1 MFPFDFTRRKLAAL
15 LRPWLM
21 HDPQLDLRL
30 GFLRSHAIAR
40 NLRLD
45 VAALDRVIGGGV
57 GVVVKSVTVEE
68 LRIEVDLWS
77 KNGFRIGVRGV
88 TVKMVAGEPAR
99 RRGASVVDDEAVEAS
114 LKDWKMMAIARID
127 PEGSALHG
135 ELSKMVTKASSRNGF
150 KDSLRNALMAHC
162 QLELH
167 DVHFWVEF
175 PASDEPFVWVFD
187 VMRFCTEA
195 EHVEYGGILRG
206 VVGSL
211 FRHVRHS
218 CFTLCFEKV
227 EIRAE
232 KKDLVGC
239 LFSSEQLNVN
249 LRFWDRHLIDF
260 MLFLPEVKIALAPAG
275 VSFMLVLWTLFHTE
289 TKQTRDGRQLWK
301 IARYK
306 VGGFFLPSGYL
317 LHKVFVTSVL
327 ALRLAK
333 AYERFLQILEFP
345 EEECLKKR
353 AVKMLEGS
361 DSARLIKQRW
371 KVISDIEYQLPAE
384 AVAWARRLAREN
396 TSLRAGHDKDVIGSS
411 TSSSLNVFVMLIL
424 QLAVF
429 LRAIR
434 KYFESMVTIFSS
446 KKSQTV
452 FCMGHRGRISD
463 ISALRSCLGLNI
475 GKIVAILSPLDV
487 DDIILHHKQNP
498 KSQTAHSS
506 LLLFC
511 LFTEEFLFYHEDDI
525 FEHNISF
532 ALEHFNVVSTPV
544 FISSVA
550 EKNLRRFSMFMK
562 GNWNQLGADS
572 STVIWVDSAP
582 TFQNSDSNIS
592 SGNEAFPS
600 AEKLVGDMRPMCKR
614 LYMMFH
620 GIENECTWNPWL
632 VFAVKSS
639 MLFSSHN
646 HPGSGL
652 SKCSLAVGKLNLA
665 LGYISIRSMSLL
677 FKKMWHAPWHSNAT
691 QSAMNL
697 SNSSGALQESEMNR
711 HTRLKFIEEAIKRA
725 ICKFIPNKQIELG
738 SVIIGPCLR
747 VSLSEEESVGRGL
760 GINPAPCGDCFIL
773 VVIFDNVN
781 LAIWPTSGCK
791 NPRTGDHGGSSMS
804 SGTAKGSD
812 SFEASAAKYAS
823 QGQMTAD
830 CYFRFDGVNA
840 YFESYGGEKS
850 QVKIL
855 ELKPIAIR
863 ISFLRHFL
871 YPFSMITADFSVAL
885 SAVVEG
891 ITILM
896 STDELA
902 IIFQVM
908 GEFFPVL
915 SACAAGTSGMDSG
928 SENQASMLDMPMLEN
943 ESEEMIADDRTC
955 QASDFASASLIIT
968 GSFRLDCL
976 YIILK
981 GSNRTADKGNATE
994 VLHANSRMMSLPQL
1008 PENGIWLCIEKVLMK
1023 ISYEAGCG
1031 EIHADVMGSQV
1042 VIFRF
1047 KEHVN
1052 PVIDQLKGLSE
1063 TIQSL
1068 DQSCE
1073 VSVSGCTFTTMINFN
1088 EGPSSSGVGCS
1099 TRMLNSSF
1107 TANER
1112 AIDST
1117 PEEDD
1122 KLNKL
1127 ALLSGHWL
1135 LVSLSVNAVFVGKSS
1150 VRNLLVWAHN
1160 PYRLQATLCVGGDF
1174 QSIYFKAQDGFLFLE
1189 AAVLVIFAHSLA
1201 MHLQFFMHLLYISS
1215 SNSGVIAPQLGGSVS
1230 ILDGNHIEE
1239 VIQEELKTG
1248 SLLKSGFLEVLEVIM
1263 SQLSLVFLQVDE
1275 SGRVRE
1281 IVWNVNLHL
1290 NFGLED
1296 AKRKFLFNLDHLNIL
1311 SQIIDKNWEHSAE
1324 AVHIPHFS
1332 SAKPSSF
1339 SAELVKEKSLDVQ
1352 GVEVTMYTDVSGS
1365 TSAIPATEPVDTD
1378 PLGRSGSNSRYIL
1391 EEFSASAS
1399 AEKPALRDRSS
1410 LPYLDKCW
1418 AGSGTGSGLDVTVSL
1433 SELKMLM
1440 DILESLSEVFRKL
1453 STHSR
1458 QEGTRSFPLEEASSD
1473 LEALIPDGAIVAIK
1487 DVPQHLYMTVEHMG
1501 DKYGLTGS
1509 IHYSLVGKRA
1519 LFKVEYQKQRRWNF
1533 GSPWFFLVSLHT
1545 MSAFGEPMRL
1555 ACRSGSGLVHV
1566 SDTSNSSFALW
1577 KTVSSNPENY
1587 EGDISMHPYLLR
1599 SKNTFYLVN
1608 KKNDCGVAFMDDVP
1622 EFVRKPGHP
1631 FKFKVFSSASLPP
1644 VISNVAS
1651 IEAKNSSA
1659 QLLAS
1664 QELISSAEVYPSINL
1679 KLDKAAFT
1687 ITHEHSQKEVFSLI
1701 RGCFSNINVNVQV
1714 SHYKTR
1720 VMSTFTTVLHYF
1732 DANRIQ
1738 WVELAH
1744 PIETYIFYRSS
1755 FHPQVTQA
1763 VHLRLKEIDVSLTEL
1778 SLDILLFV
1786 IGKLDLAGPF
1796 DVKSSSILANSCK
1809 VENELGL
1816 SLLCQF
1822 YDTQTARVG
1831 RKQSAFFPLRNLG
1844 SQSSAPSY
1852 LSIKLEDLGALSTS
1866 SIQLPLSETR
1876 AFAWR
1881 MRIISEKDTVT
1892 YPGPFLVFEVSKN
1905 LEEGLSVVVSPLLRV
1920 HNVTGLPL
1928 ELRFQR
1934 PQQKEFESAA
1944 VLLQAGDTIDDCVA
1958 AFDAVNGTGGFK
1970 KVLVSLTVGNFLFS
1984 FRPQIKENMK
1994 NSENLSS
2001 VEWSEDLKGGKAILL
2016 SGILDKLAYKVR
2028 DAFSANAWK
2037 CSFSTACCV
2046 VRAGDS
2052 RPFAMHFLV
2061 QSLERDVPIKKP
2073 DDGVKSGKSLMAIQ
2087 EQKEIFLLPTLRVSN
2102 LLQLDV
2108 RVHVHEA
2115 DASKPE
2121 GLSNIGNEAII
2132 PCGSTIEFYANPAIM
2147 YFTVTLVAL
2156 KSSCKPVNSR
2166 DWVKMLNKQK
2176 DNIQFFDIE
2185 LEFSGGKYFASLR
2198 LTCGV
2203 RGTLE
2208 AVIFTS
2214 YTLKNDTD
2222 FPLICLV
2229 PNKKSLSRNEA
2240 ESLSSASFS
2249 HLGSS
2254 LPPKSTISW
2263 FVKSNK
2269 LSLKLFDE
2277 DASLSMLDLD
2287 TLSGLAEIDLSKDG
2301 HFGFKHVVKLGVSL
2315 GPLTNKMFA
2324 PSRIVTFVPRYI
2336 VANESDSQIFIR
2348 QCFSEDDLQSMVEIN
2363 SKQTTALVL
2372 SDGLLRKRD
2381 ANQLDKFLRKHMST
2395 GDDSSNFIQFRPNI
2409 TGLGWSGPVC
2419 VASLGRFF
2427 LKFKRSFES
2436 AVDSS
2441 NLANRGDGSPWEF
2454 AVVHVI
2460 EEASSFVLR
2469 FHRPPSIDLP
2479 YRIENRLLNASLTY
2493 YQKDTFESE
2502 SLAADSS
2509 TGYVWDDLTRPHKLV
2524 IRIDGVDSFQEINLD
2539 KLRSWKTFFKTRQ
2552 QMKLPYYLAQ
2562 NSEILEERSKLGPSK
2577 SLDIGKVGYE
2587 VYADGPTRVL
2597 RISDVRGTSEG
2608 NKVIGSRIKVQF
2620 RVSNFAVR
2628 LLEHSRQ
2635 DLEKMDLDPS
2645 FSIYAPFILGRLE
2658 NVAMDSILI
2667 NQQKLYRVK
2676 VQTINIDQ
2684 KRVGAPFGAM
2694 FRRQKQSDSSMDDSI
2709 LVIVFV
2715 LDSTSTSVK
2724 KVKRSSIL
2732 LQPVDL
2738 SLDEETLMRIVPFW
2752 RASLNQSSSQQ
2763 YYFDHFEIHPIKV
2776 IASFLPEESYSSYS
2790 SAQETLRSL
2799 LHSVIKIPTIKGA
2812 VVELNGVL
2820 VTHALVT
2827 TRELLVKC
2835 AQHYSWY
2842 SMRAIYIAK
2851 GSSLLP
2857 PTFASV
2863 FDDLASSSLD
2873 VFFDPSSNLLNVQG
2887 LTLGTFKLLSKY
2899 IERKGF
2905 SGTKRYLGDLGKT
2918 LKTAGSNILFSA
2930 VTEVSDSVL
2939 KGAESSGFSGMI
2951 SGFHHGI
2958 LKLAMEPSFLGT
2970 AFVEGGPDRKINLD
2984 RTPGVDEL
2992 YVEGYLQAMLDTI
3005 YKQEYL
3011 RVRVI
3016 DDQVILKNLP
3026 PNSSLIDEI
3035 ADRVKDFLIS
3045 KGLMKGDSS
3054 TVVHPLRHLRG
3065 ENEWRLGPTVLTLCE
3080 HLFVSFA
3087 IRMLRKQAGKVV
3099 AKFWSSRKLLTHPNE
3114 SEASGSADMNKQEPK
3129 GNHAWRSGI
3138 GRFVLSAL
3146 VAYVDGRL
3154 CRGIPNPIARRIVSG
3169 FLLSFLDKN
3178 DSE

>member
-15 LRPWLM
+15 LRSWLT

-40 NLRLD
+40 NLRFD
-45 VAALDRVIGGGV
+45 VAALNRVIGGGF

-77 KNGFRIGVRGV
+77 ENGVRVGVRGV
-88 TVKMVAGEPAR
+88 NVKMVAGEPEGG
-99 RRGASVVDDEAVEAS
+99 RGSSVVDDEAVEAS
-114 LKDWKMMAIARID
+114 LKDWKRKAIARID
-127 PEGSALHG
+127 PEGSALHD
-135 ELSKMVTKASSRNGF
+135 ELSKMVTHASSRNGF

-167 DVHFWVEF
+167 DAHLWVEF
-175 PASDEPFVWVFD
+175 PVSDEPFIWVFD
-187 VMRFCTEA
+187 VMRFRTEA

-211 FRHVRHS
+211 FRRLRHS

-249 LRFWDRHLIDF
+249 LRLWDRHLIDF
-260 MLFLPEVKIALAPAG
+260 MLFLPEMKISLAPTG
-275 VSFMLVLWTLFHTE
+275 VPFMLALWTLFHTE
-289 TKQTRDGRQLWK
+289 TKPTRNGRQLWK
-301 IARYK
+301 IAGHK
-306 VGGFFLPSGYL
+306 VGRFFLPSGYL
-317 LHKVFVTSVL
+317 LHKVFVISVL

-345 EEECLKKR
+345 EEESLKKR
-353 AVKMLEGS
+353 AVKMLESS

-371 KVISDIEYQLPAE
+371 KVISDMEYQLPAE

-396 TSLRAGHDKDVIGSS
+396 ASLRAGHDKDAIGSS
-411 TSSSLNVFVMLIL
+411 TGSSLNVFVMLIL

-434 KYFESMVTIFSS
+434 KYFENMVTIFSS
-446 KKSQTV
+446 KKSQAV
-452 FCMGHRGRISD
+452 FCMAHGGRISD
-463 ISALRSCLGLNI
+463 IPALRSCLGLNI
-475 GKIVAILSPLDV
+475 GKIVAILYPLDV

-498 KSQTAHSS
+498 KSQTAHSA

-511 LFTEEFLFYHEDDI
+511 LLTEEFLFYYEDDI

-532 ALEHFNVVSTPV
+532 SLERLNVVSTPV

-550 EKNLRRFSMFMK
+550 EKNLRRFSRFMK
-562 GNWNQLGADS
+562 GNWNQLSADS
-572 STVIWVDSAP
+572 RTVIWVDSAP
-582 TFQNSDSNIS
+582 TFQNSDGNIS

-600 AEKLVGDMRPMCKR
+600 AEKLVGDMRPMWKR
-614 LYMMFH
+614 LHMMFH
-620 GIENECTWNPWL
+620 GIENECTRNPWL
-632 VFAVKSS
+632 AFSVKSS

-677 FKKMWHAPWHSNAT
+677 FKQKWHAPWHSNVT
-691 QSAMNL
+691 QSAMIL
-697 SNSSGALQESEMNR
+697 SNSSGALQESEMNC
-711 HTRLKFIEEAIKRA
+711 HTRLKFIEEGIKRA

-812 SFEASAAKYAS
+812 SFEASAANYAS

-830 CYFRFDGVNA
+830 CYFKFDGVNA

-863 ISFLRHFL
+863 ISFL
-871 YPFSMITADFSVAL
+871 SMITADFSVAL

-891 ITILM
+891 ITVLM

-915 SACAAGTSGMDSG
+915 SACVAGTTGMDAG

-955 QASDFASASLIIT
+955 QASDFTSASLIIT
-968 GSFRLDCL
+968 GSFQLDCL
-976 YIILK
+976 DIILK
-981 GSNRTADKGNATE
+981 GSNRTPDKGNVTE
-994 VLHANSRMMSLPQL
+994 VLHANGRMMCLPQL
-1008 PENGIWLCIEKVLMK
+1008 PENGIWLCIEKVVMES
-1023 ISYEAGCG
+1023 SYEAGWA

-1052 PVIDQLKGLSE
+1052 PVIDQLKALSK

-1068 DQSCE
+1068 DHSCE
-1073 VSVSGCTFTTMINFN
+1073 VSVSGCTFTTMINFT

-1099 TRMLNSSF
+1099 PKMINSSF

-1122 KLNKL
+1122 ELNKL

-1150 VRNLLVWAHN
+1150 IRNLLVWAHN
-1160 PYRLQATLCVGGDF
+1160 PYKLQATLCVGGDF

-1215 SNSGVIAPQLGGSVS
+1215 SNSEGIIAPPLGGSVS

-1239 VIQEELKTG
+1239 VIQEELKTD
-1248 SLLKSGFLEVLEVIM
+1248 SLLNSGFLEVLEVIM
-1263 SQLSLVFLQVDE
+1263 SQLSLVFLQADE

-1324 AVHIPHFS
+1324 AVRIPHFS
-1332 SAKPSSF
+1332 SAEPSSF
-1339 SAELVKEKSLDVQ
+1339 SSEMVKEKSLDVQ
-1352 GVEVTMYTDVSGS
+1352 DVEVTMYTDVSGS

-1378 PLGRSGSNSRYIL
+1378 PLARSGSNSRYIL

-1410 LPYLDKCW
+1410 PPYLDKCW
-1418 AGSGTGSGLDVTVSL
+1418 AGSGTCSGLDVTVSL

-1440 DILESLSEVFRKL
+1440 DISVSMSEVFGKL
-1453 STHSR
+1453 LTRSR
-1458 QEGTRSFPLEEASSD
+1458 QEGAQSFRLEEASSD
-1473 LEALIPDGAIVAIK
+1473 LEALIPDGAIVAIE
-1487 DVPQHLYMTVEHMG
+1487 DIHQHLYMTVEHMG

-1509 IHYSLVGKRA
+1509 IHYSLV
-1519 LFKVEYQKQRRWNF
+1519 EYQKQRRWNF

-1545 MSAFGEPMRL
+1545 LSAFGEPMRL
-1555 ACRSGSGLVHV
+1555 TCRSGSGLVHV

-1577 KTVSSNPENY
+1577 RTVSYKPENY
-1587 EGDISMHPYLLR
+1587 EGDISMHPFLLR
-1599 SKNTFYLVN
+1599 SKNIFYLVN
-1608 KKNDCGVAFMDDVP
+1608 KKNDCGVSFMDDVP

-1644 VISNVAS
+1644 VISNAAS
-1651 IEAKNSSA
+1651 VEANNSNSP
-1659 QLLAS
+1659 LLAG
-1664 QELISSAEVYPSINL
+1664 QELISRAEVYSSINL

-1687 ITHEHSQKEVFSLI
+1687 ITHELSQKEVFSLI
-1701 RGCFSNINVNVQV
+1701 RGCFGNINVNVQV

-1738 WVELAH
+1738 VELVH

-1755 FHPQVTQA
+1755 FHPQVTRA
-1763 VHLRLKEIDVSLTEL
+1763 IHHGASVHLYLRLKEIDVSLTEL

-1786 IGKLDLAGPF
+1786 IGKLDVAGPF

-1822 YDTQTARVG
+1822 YDTQTIRVG
-1831 RKQSAFFPLRNLG
+1831 RKQAAFFHLRNLG
-1844 SQSSAPSY
+1844 SQSSAPSH

-1881 MRIISEKDTVT
+1881 MRIISAKDTVT

-1934 PQQKEFESAA
+1934 PEQKEFESAA

-1970 KVLVSLTVGNFLFS
+1970 KALVSLSVGNVLFS
-1984 FRPQIKENMK
+1984 FRPQIKENIK

-2001 VEWSEDLKGGKAILL
+2001 VEWSEDLKGGKAIGKAILL

-2028 DAFSANAWK
+2028 DAFSANTWK

-2073 DDGVKSGKSLMAIQ
+2073 DDGVKGRKSLTAIQ

-2108 RVHVHEA
+2108 RVHVHET

-2132 PCGSTIEFYANPAIM
+2132 PCGSTIELYANPAIM

-2156 KSSCKPVNSR
+2156 NSSCKPVNSR

-2176 DNIQFFDIE
+2176 DNIQYFDIE

-2198 LTCGV
+2198 FTRGV

-2229 PNKKSLSRNEA
+2229 PNHKSLSRNEA
-2240 ESLSSASFS
+2240 ESLNSASYF

-2254 LPPKSTISW
+2254 LPSKSTISW
-2263 FVKSNK
+2263 FMKSNK
-2269 LSLKLFDE
+2269 LSLKLFAE
-2277 DASLSMLDLD
+2277 DASPSMLDLD

-2301 HFGFKHVVKLGVSL
+2301 KFGYKHVVKLGVSL
-2315 GPLTNKMFA
+2315 GPLTNRMSA

-2336 VANESDSQIFIR
+2336 VANESDSPIYIR

-2363 SKQTTALVL
+2363 SKQKTALVL
-2372 SDGLLRKRD
+2372 RDGSLRKRE
-2381 ANQLDKFLRKHMST
+2381 ANQFDKFLKKHMFAS
-2395 GDDSSNFIQFRPNI
+2395 DDSSNFIQFRPNI

-2436 AVDSS
+2436 AFDSS
-2441 NLANRGDGSPWEF
+2441 NRANRTDGSPWEF

-2479 YRIENRLLNASLTY
+2479 YRIENRLLNASVTY

-2539 KLRSWKTFFKTRQ
+2539 KLRSWKAFFKTRQ
-2552 QMKLPYYLAQ
+2552 QMKLPHYLTQ
-2562 NSEILEERSKLGPSK
+2562 NHEILEERSKLGQSK
-2577 SLDIGKVGYE
+2577 RLDIGKVGYE

-2608 NKVIGSRIKVQF
+2608 NKGIGSCMKVQF

-2635 DLEKMDLDPS
+2635 DLEEKDLDPS
-2645 FSIYAPFILGRLE
+2645 FSIYSPIILGRLE
-2658 NVAMDSILI
+2658 NIDMDSILI
-2667 NQQKLYRVK
+2667 NQQKHYRVK
-2676 VQTINIDQ
+2676 VQSINIDQ

-2694 FRRQKQSDSSMDDSI
+2694 FRKHKQSDSSMDGSI
-2709 LVIVFV
+2709 LIIVFV

-2799 LHSVIKIPTIKGA
+2799 LHSVIKIPTIKGLE
-2812 VVELNGVL
+2812 VELNGVL

-2842 SMRAIYIAK
+2842 AMRAIYIAK
-2851 GSSLLP
+2851 GSQLLP

-2887 LTLGTFKLLSKY
+2887 LTLGTFKLLRKC

-2905 SGTKRYLGDLGKT
+2905 SGTKRYFGDLGKT

-2930 VTEVSDSVL
+2930 VTEISDSVL

-2951 SGFHHGI
+2951 TGFHHGI

-2970 AFVEGGPDRKINLD
+2970 AFVEGGPDRKIKLD

-3035 ADRVKDFLIS
+3035 MDRVKDVLIG
-3045 KGLMKGDSS
+3045 KGLMMGDSS

-3099 AKFWSSRKLLTHPNE
+3099 AKFRSSRKLLTHPNE
-3114 SEASGSADMNKQEPK
+3114 SEASGSADTSKQEPK

-3154 CRGIPNPIARRIVSG
+3154 CRGIPNPVARRIVSG
-3169 FLLSFLDKN
+3169 FLLSYLDKN